1 MPRCI
6 CKNCKHCIEHPD
18 GKVCDKHLVFV
29 QDNDYC
35 FDFENDKLFDPTK
48 LVLFA
53 IVVVAI
59 VIFLS
64 KFL

>member
-35 FDFENDKLFDPTK
+35 FDFENEELFNPTK

-53 IVVVAI
+53 IVLVAI

-64 KFL
+64 KIL

>member
-1 MPRCI
+1 MRCT
-6 CKNCKHCIEHPD
+6 CKNCKHCLEHH
-18 GKVCDKHLVFV
+18 GNFCDKNLIFV
-29 QDNDYC
+29 QKHDSCD
-35 FDFENDKLFDPTK
+35 DFETKEMSDPTK

>member
-1 MPRCI
+1 MKCI
-6 CKNCKHCIEHPD
+6 CKNCKHCLEHY
-18 GKVCDKHLVFV
+18 GNFCDKHLVFV

-35 FDFENDKLFDPTK
+35 FDFENDELFDPTK

>member
-1 MPRCI
+1 MRCT
-6 CKNCKHCIEHPD
+6 CKNCKHCLEHAD
-18 GKVCDKHLVFV
+18 GKFCEKHLVFV
-29 QDNDYC
+29 EDDDYC
-35 FDFENDKLFDPTK
+35 VDFENDKLFDPTK